1 MAINLAEMAFLSW
14 QAAEEMDV
22 QKDIVTARQ
31 YYDGEQNA
39 ALTARLREFLNVQG
53 DQEFNLNVCRT
64 VIEVVEERLLITG
77 VDTNEQGEA
86 TPVAVWADDL
96 FDQAKLAINQSAV
109 HENALRDGQAFVL
122 VDWDADNQRP
132 RFTPHPRYACAEAGG
147 DEFGCKA
154 HYPDDDPSQPI
165 LCVSKRWVEKLDT
178 KGKTRKRLT
187 IYYPDRVEK
196 YESVGSDWVEFRDE
210 GDTTWPLPWR
220 DRAGRPLGITAI
232 HFPNTLTL
240 RSEIRDAIPLQNAIN
255 KSLLDLLGAA
265 DIAGFRIYVALGW
278 IPTTDGQPPKADG
291 SNQAKIQPGTILGT
305 TSKDATFNAIEGS
318 DLTQL
323 LDAIDRQLSW
333 FCIVTNTP
341 ASRVSFTKQIASE
354 GTQKEQ
360 KEGLFA
366 KTRKRQQL
374 YNNSWIE
381 CFNMARRLANT
392 FGNAGLEEQ
401 PAFVMRW
408 EPIQARDTAEEQN
421 GWKIKKE
428 MGVPLETLLGEM
440 GYSPEEIDGIKNTEE
455 WKSRMGLMQTGLAVN
470 QAQVAEGDQ
479 NE

>member
-14 QAAEEMDV
+14 QAAEEMTV
-22 QKDIVTARQ
+22 QKDIVTARN

-39 ALTARLREFLNVQG
+39 MLTARLREFLNVQG

-64 VIEVVEERLLITG
+64 VVEVVEERLLMTG
-77 VDTNEQGEA
+77 VDSNEQGEA
-86 TPVAVWADDL
+86 KPVAAWADDL
-96 FDQAKLAINQSAV
+96 FDQQKLAINQSAV
-109 HENALRDGQAFVL
+109 HEGALRDGQSFVL

-154 HYPDDDPSQPI
+154 HYHDDDPSQPL

-178 KGKTRKRLT
+178 KGKTRKRMT

-196 YESVGSDWVEFRDE
+196 YESVGSDWVQFRDE
-210 GDTTWPLPWR
+210 GDTSWPIPWV
-220 DRAGRPLGITAI
+220 DKAGKPLGITAI

-240 RSEIRDAIPLQNAIN
+240 RSEIRDAIPVQNAIN
-255 KSLLDLLGAA
+255 KSVIDLLGAA
-265 DIAGFRIYVALGW
+265 DVAGFRIFFARGW
-278 IPTTDGQPPKADG
+278 IPTTDGLALKDDK
-291 SNQAKIQPGTILGT
+291 SNQAKIQPGSILGT
-305 TSKDATFNAIEGS
+305 AKTDASFDAIDGS
-318 DLTQL
+318 DLSQSINVVEAFLGQL
-323 LDAIDRQLSW
+323 
-333 FCIVTNTP
+333 CVVTSTP
-341 ASRVSFTKQIASE
+341 ASRVTFNKQVAAE

-366 KTRKRQQL
+366 KTRKRQML

-392 FGNAGLEEQ
+392 FGNAGLDEK

-408 EPIQARDTAEEQN
+408 EPIQARDTATEQN
-421 GWKIKKE
+421 GWKVKKE
-428 MGVPLETLLGEM
+428 IGVPLETLLGEM
-440 GYSPEEIDGIKNTEE
+440 GYSPEEIDAIKATDE
-455 WKSRMGLMQTGLAVN
+455 WKARMGMMQTGLAVN
-470 QAQVAEGDQ
+470 QAAVTNDGADG
-479 NE
+479 